1 MLFEILPGS
10 PVSVANTG
18 QDLPDLQHICAL
30 QGGQMRLGKRGVLC
44 QKFSSSGGC
53 GFELWST
60 TLEVLICLLR
70 FLSIMGSLI
79 TSSHGKMRMI
89 LMKRSERNQAK
100 PLSKVPCFCP
110 SAAAELMADSSGVEA
125 QTVNNWVRDFTGL
138 RVLLCPAGVISA
150 ENTRGTPLS

>member
-30 QGGQMRLGKRGVLC
+30 QGGQMRLGKRGGAVS
-44 QKFSSSGGC
+44 KVF
-53 GFELWST
+53 FKWWLWST
-60 TLEVLICLLR
+60 KLEALICLLR

-79 TSSHGKMRMI
+79 TSSHGKMGMI

-110 SAAAELMADSSGVEA
+110 SAAAELRADSSGVEA
-125 QTVNNWVRDFTGL
+125 QTVNTWVRDFTGL
-138 RVLLCPAGVISA
+138 RVFLCPAGVISA